1 MPHVVQFGRKSL
13 DECKHWSSRKVN
25 SLLEVCNLKS
35 DFHEE
40 LDVVLVT
47 VSFTFVYAFFNG
59 PVTSSFSYSA
69 STPTV
74 ESSAWWRALMCS
86 TVFFESISGERPSAL
101 SALIAASDWDARSS
115 FHPGALSCGVE
126 PDLC

>member
-1 MPHVVQFGRKSL
+1 MVICAAFSREPL
-13 DECKHWSSRKVN
+13 DEYKHWSFRQVDN
-25 SLLEVCNLKS
+25 LLCKS

-40 LDVVLVT
+40 LDDVLVT
-47 VSFTFVYAFFNG
+47 VSFTFVYAFFKG

-86 TVFFESISGERPSAL
+86 TVFFESISGESPSAL
-101 SALIAASDWDARSS
+101 SALIAASD
-115 FHPGALSCGVE
+115 
-126 PDLC
+126 